1 MIQLADGVRA
11 AEVLLVDDNDADVE
25 LTREGFRRAK
35 LALNMQRVADGEEC
49 MAYLRREPPF
59 EDAPTPDLILL
70 DLNMPRMGGREVLA
84 ELVADEE
91 LRGLPVVILSTAAEH
106 DEVMGLYKMRVSS
119 HIHKPV
125 DFQQFVRAI
134 AELGVYWFTLV
145 DLPDRSA
152 V

>member
-1 MIQLADGVRA
+1 MLLIRIVWLKLIESTNMSAQQREDSVGGEA
-11 AEVLLVDDNDADVE
+11 AS
-25 LTREGFRRAK
+25 
-35 LALNMQRVADGEEC
+35 MADGEEC

-106 DEVMGLYKMRVSS
+106 DEVMGLTAHTEPEQKQVL
-119 HIHKPV
+119 
-125 DFQQFVRAI
+125 D
-134 AELGVYWFTLV
+134 
-145 DLPDRSA
+145 
-152 V
+152 